1 MVTAAGGNGA
11 GMNRRL
17 QTGLT
22 VVREIEA
29 LGARWHDWRQGDWRQ
44 SQAVETLRGRADS
57 TEATELVVGREEFN
71 VAGEIMVCLQPGCAG
86 FVRGLVRR
94 DDHVYWRSA
103 CGCPRC
109 GQRYLIQDS

>member
-1 MVTAAGGNGA
+1 
-11 GMNRRL
+11 MNDRL
-17 QTGLT
+17 QISLA

-29 LGARWHDWRQGDWRQ
+29 IGTRWRDWRQGDRRQ
-44 SQAVETLRGRADS
+44 RQAVETLRGAADPGAAS
-57 TEATELVVGREEFN
+57 EIAVGREEFN
-71 VAGEIMVCLQPGCAG
+71 VAGELMVCVQPGCVG

-94 DDHVYWRSA
+94 EDHVYWRSV